1 MYDWIFGHTLS
12 VSTTVTTSRSLA
24 SCTRV
29 LVPANC
35 RVFTFR
41 SNNSSI
47 SSYVLP
53 ATSGTVKKMAIQ
65 PSKPN
70 PKNRYPAC

>member
-1 MYDWIFGHTLS
+1 MCEWIIGQTLS
-12 VSTTVTTSRSLA
+12 STVTPARSLA

-35 RVFTFR
+35 RVFTLR

-53 ATSGTVKKMAIQ
+53 ATSGTVKKIAIQ
-65 PSKPN
+65 PNKPK